1 MSRFPIAFST
11 TQKARISAAFG
22 MIFALAC
29 TACTPHVITRTETVE
44 VPVTHI
50 ERAVKAEDV
59 AALQPPPP
67 LGPRPASAAAAADT
81 LAAKL
86 CEYVWFAAPLDLMV
100 QHAAGL
106 TPKPRVAEPLCDAA
120 PR

>member
-1 MSRFPIAFST
+1 MKRIAV
-11 TQKARISAAFG
+11 AA
-22 MIFALAC
+22 ALALA
-29 TACTPHVITRTETVE
+29 ACTPRVITRTEAVE

-50 ERAVKAEDV
+50 ERAVSAEEV
-59 AALQPPPP
+59 LALQPPPP
-67 LGPRPASAAAAADT
+67 LGPRPASATAAADT

-86 CEYVWFAAPLDLMV
+86 CEYVRFAAPLDLMV

>member
-1 MSRFPIAFST
+1 MKRAALFT
-11 TQKARISAAFG
+11 TLV
-22 MIFALAC
+22 LA
-29 TACTPHVITRTETVE
+29 ACTPRVITRVETVE

-59 AALQPPPP
+59 LALQPPPP
-67 LGPRPASAAAAADT
+67 LGARPATAAAAADT

-86 CEYVWFAAPLDLMV
+86 CEYVRFAAPLDLMV

-106 TPKPRVAEPLCDAA
+106 TPKPRVAEPLCDASA

>member
-1 MSRFPIAFST
+1 MKR
-11 TQKARISAAFG
+11 AALVA
-22 MIFALAC
+22 ALTLA
-29 TACTPHVITRTETVE
+29 ACTPRVITRTETVD

-50 ERAVKAEDV
+50 ERAVSAEDV

-67 LGPRPASAAAAADT
+67 LGPRPPSAAAAADT

-86 CEYVWFAAPLDLMV
+86 CEYVKFAAPLDLMV

-106 TPKPRVAEPLCDAA
+106 TPKPRVAEPLCDVA

>member
-1 MSRFPIAFST
+1 MSRLAPSQVT
-11 TQKARISAAFG
+11 GQKWRKTAFG
-22 MIFALAC
+22 GLPCLLVI
-29 TACTPHVITRTETVE
+29 TACTPRVITRAETVD

-50 ERAVKAEDV
+50 ERAVEAEDV
-59 AALQPPPP
+59 VALPPPRP

-86 CEYVWFAAPLDLMV
+86 CEYVRFAAPLDLMV

-120 PR
+120 TR

>member
-1 MSRFPIAFST
+1 MSRFRIAFST
-11 TQKARISAAFG
+11 TQKARLSAALG
-22 MIFALAC
+22 AIFLLAG
-29 TACTPHVITRTETVE
+29 TACTPRTITRTETVE

-59 AALQPPPP
+59 AALQPPSP
-67 LGPRPASAAAAADT
+67 LGPRPSSAAAAADT

-86 CEYVWFAAPLDLMV
+86 CEYVRFAAPLDLMV

-106 TPKPRVAEPLCDAA
+106 TPKSRVAEPLCDAT